1 MNTEEQCVWRLRGK
15 REQGTF
21 RDFRKFSK
29 DRSVGTG
36 KVCGWGGGRG
46 KLVKGL
52 VDIELYP
59 KDNEVQLEELESGGS
74 RT

>member
-1 MNTEEQCVWRLRGK
+1 MCGDSEAKGNMELSETS
-15 REQGTF
+15 
-21 RDFRKFSK
+21 RKFSK

-46 KLVKGL
+46 KLVEGL